1 MAATKATYWQRGETI
16 DFKNAGDTIIPAN
29 TIVKI
34 GARIGVAGTDI
45 NPGEVGT
52 LHVAGVFKMEKV
64 TGEITV
70 GAEVY
75 LDADGKIT
83 TAASGESEEQNTK
96 AGFAVEAATSSDT
109 YAIVKINA

>member
-45 NPGEVGT
+45 NPGEIGT
-52 LHVAGVFKMEKV
+52 LHVAGIFKMEKV

-75 LDADGKIT
+75 LDTDGKIT
-83 TAASGESEEQNTK
+83 TDKGENTL
-96 AGFAVEAATSSDT
+96 AGFATEKAESDDAF
-109 YAIVKINA
+109 AIVKINA